1 MISSCGSNR
10 TIVGL
15 KVVAVKEAA
24 KMETCSN
31 RTIVGL
37 KVGTINAFIGSTFS
51 SNRTIVGLKA
61 CSQLGKVH
69 VGLAAIAPLW
79 D

>member
-1 MISSCGSNR
+1 MMVLMCLILMSSNR

-15 KVVAVKEAA
+15 KAGTRQLQHGQESS
-24 KMETCSN
+24 SN

-37 KVGTINAFIGSTFS
+37 KVGTAIVA
-51 SNRTIVGLKA
+51 RTMFM
-61 CSQLGKVH
+61 
-69 VGLAAIAPLW
+69 AAIAPLW